1 MKAIS
6 KFFTSQR
13 FSIRIELRTASKDTP
28 TSAKTASQR
37 GKTEGSRHK
46 DYHLH
51 ANRSHDILTD
61 DIPGSTSDRNSF
73 RYFRGL
79 VRLITTSALSMAAS
93 DPNPP
98 IAIPTS
104 LKASTGASFIPSPTK
119 ATDLSGSAVNRSI

>member
-1 MKAIS
+1 MNRSVKNRQ
-6 KFFTSQR
+6 QR
-13 FSIRIELRTASKDTP
+13 YTYIRENSFPK
-28 TSAKTASQR
+28 R

-79 VRLITTSALSMAAS
+79 VRLDNHVRALDGRIRSQSNHRNTDIT
-93 DPNPP
+93 
-98 IAIPTS
+98 
-104 LKASTGASFIPSPTK
+104 
-119 ATDLSGSAVNRSI
+119 